1 MRTYFFT
8 DYLPTLEE
16 LKGKYGQLV
25 LKYPDI
31 DRYLYTTSLNKLL
44 SSLNLQDQ
52 KEFIMALENS
62 EELAKKWLKSK
73 PDLETTLKE
82 NLERNILAAYTQLL

>member
-1 MRTYFFT
+1 
-8 DYLPTLEE
+8 
-16 LKGKYGQLV
+16 
-25 LKYPDI
+25 
-31 DRYLYTTSLNKLL
+31 
-44 SSLNLQDQ
+44 
-52 KEFIMALENS
+52 MALENS